1 MAAYKAAGFDE
12 ENLTAI
18 GFGFEGIV
26 GQTALMG
33 NSSYRAALGMFPDFV
48 GVSLVDAAVK
58 LHAGQALPDHYETPT
73 VMITRA
79 NVNQFYDQ
87 AVQPFAMKL
96 DAVRGLLQ

>member
-12 ENLTAI
+12 ANLTAI

-26 GQTALMG
+26 GQTALMD

-58 LHAGQALPDHYETPT
+58 LHAGEVLPDHYETPT
-73 VMITRA
+73 IMVTRA
-79 NVNQFYDQ
+79 NVDHFYDK
-87 AVQPFAMKL
+87 AVKPFAMKL